1 MNWID
6 WSIIGM
12 YVVSAL
18 AIGVLF
24 TKKAGES
31 TADFFVAGR
40 SLPWW
45 IAGTSI
51 VATTFSAD
59 TPLFVAGLARTVGI
73 SGNWFWWSGAIG
85 TVASIFFF
93 AKLWRRTQAVTDVE
107 FLVLR
112 YNDGAPVKSLRVFNV
127 FYNGVFVNCVVMASV
142 TLAMAKIMKVM
153 LHLSDKPLFTVLGLK
168 ITSTVVLLVILGGCA
183 VFYTT
188 LSGLYGVVYTD
199 LIQFALAMIG
209 SIGLAIVVYI
219 DASKGAGLMANLRSA
234 PDFKET
240 LINFIPDLSTLN
252 LPAFAFYVF
261 MFMAWWAAVPSGG
274 YFVQRLLAC
283 KSEKD
288 SVLAFLWFNFL
299 HFVVRSWPW
308 VLVGVLSLITF
319 HDLKDAESAFPMMI
333 DKFLPVGL
341 KGAMVASLLAAF
353 MSTLDTQLNWGTSY
367 LINDFYEPYV
377 APKRSEEHYVAMSR
391 IFMLLLTVAALVAS
405 AFLSS
410 ILDAYKYLG
419 LLWGGVSTV
428 LIARWYWWRVNPQA
442 EIAAIATAL
451 TLSIVLAL
459 FMPDAKDVNGKTL
472 ADYYTIRLLIVT
484 LYSFVMWVTV
494 ALATSRKPSERA
506 VEFYKRMRIPGPGW
520 RKVAELTGVEPEE
533 GQLMAATLGWIGCVA
548 LILGLLVGVGKLL
561 FHEWGQGSLG
571 IAIAVIGGIVM
582 TMQFK
587 KLTFTSDPSKKET
600 AETAEPDAEPAT
612 S

>member
-6 WSIIGM
+6 WSIIGL

-18 AIGVLF
+18 VIGVVF

-31 TADFFVAGR
+31 TDDFFVAGR

-142 TLAMAKIMKVM
+142 TLAMAKIMNVM
-153 LHLSDKPLFTVLGLK
+153 LHLSDKPLFTVLGMK
-168 ITSTVVLLVILGGCA
+168 VTSTVVLLVILGGCA

-219 DASKGAGLMANLRSA
+219 DASKGAGLMAKLQSA

-240 LINFIPDLSTLN
+240 LVSFIPDLSTFN
-252 LPAFAFYVF
+252 LPTFAFYVF

-308 VLVGVLSLITF
+308 VLVGLLSIITF
-319 HDLKDAESAFPMMI
+319 HGLKDAESAFPMMI

-367 LINDFYEPYV
+367 LINDFYEPYI
-377 APKRSEEHYVAMSR
+377 APDRDEEHYVAMSR

-442 EIAAIATAL
+442 EIAAIVTSL
-451 TLSIVLAL
+451 TLSIVLAVW
-459 FMPDAKDVNGKTL
+459 MPDAKGANGEML

-484 LYSFVMWVTV
+484 LFAFIMWVTIAFV
-494 ALATSRKPSERA
+494 TSKEPSERA
-506 VEFYKRMRIPGPGW
+506 IAFYKRMRIPGPGW
-520 RKVAELTGVEPEE
+520 RKVAEITGVEPEE
-533 GQLMAATLGWIGCVA
+533 GQLVAATFGWIGCVA
-548 LILGLLVGVGKLL
+548 LILGLLIGVGKLL
-561 FHEWGQGSLG
+561 FHEWGQGFISVG
-571 IAIAVIGGIVM
+571 IALAGGILM
-582 TMQFK
+582 ALQFK
-587 KLTFTSDPSKKET
+587 RLTFISDAPKDDGKED
-600 AETAEPDAEPAT
+600 EPREAAAA
-612 S
+612 